1 MQHKSICSECNR
13 PCTIEYDENDGT
25 LVFCPFCGE
34 DGFDENGDLT
44 YSDDAEWDDGDDEDE
59 ELSQSL

>member
-1 MQHKSICSECNR
+1 MQHTGTCSECNR
-13 PCTIEYDENDGT
+13 DCTFSYDEGEGT

-44 YSDDAEWDDGDDEDE
+44 YSDAPDDEDE
-59 ELSQSL
+59 ESIEL